1 MNKMSKVK
9 NESASNFAFSC
20 MENKP
25 FLEAE

>member
-1 MNKMSKVK
+1 MNKISKVK
-9 NESASNFAFSC
+9 NESASNFPFSW